1 MDLAIPQ
8 HRIVYF
14 KYKDTKVWD
23 KTQRL
28 DLIFNSTIFQGDFKG
43 KTIEDVMQSIDDR
56 YVKKDFK
63 SYSIPDLGSVKLI
76 LSHNLSITGRTLQ
89 LVWLRITFWKYR
101 FVITAKFWL

>member
-56 YVKKDFK
+56 YVK
-63 SYSIPDLGSVKLI
+63 LI

-89 LVWLRITFWKYR
+89 LVWLVFLFENTD
-101 FVITAKFWL
+101 L